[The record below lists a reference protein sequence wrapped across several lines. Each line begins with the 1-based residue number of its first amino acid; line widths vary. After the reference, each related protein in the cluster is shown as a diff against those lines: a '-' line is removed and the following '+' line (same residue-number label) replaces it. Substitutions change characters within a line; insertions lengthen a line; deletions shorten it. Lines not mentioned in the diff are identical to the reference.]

1 MKEDKR
7 FKEALA
13 IVEEFSEDS
22 ENVIIFAIEC
32 GRYKTA
38 MKLCTKFK
46 HLDLIGMLFLRKPLV
61 LSYKRVFNI
70 KCFFLD
76 KKLLPS
82 LLEEYYSLKN
92 LLETNWNNFIKYRNR
107 LQIVR
112 EIKSKKSME
121 ELDTPYAN
129 KDSDLYSDAGS
140 TIASS
145 SGSG

>member
-1 MKEDKR
+1 M
-7 FKEALA
+7 F
-13 IVEEFSEDS
+13 
-22 ENVIIFAIEC
+22 
-32 GRYKTA
+32 
-38 MKLCTKFK
+38 
-46 HLDLIGMLFLRKPLV
+46 
-61 LSYKRVFNI
+61 
-70 KCFFLD
+70 FFLD

-82 LLEEYYSLKN
+82 LLEEYYSLKD
-92 LLETNWNNFIKYRNR
+92 LLDTNWNNFIKYRNR

-112 EIKSKKSME
+112 EIKCKKSME